1 MNCSNTLN
9 NIYIYNINI
18 SYPSYPIFK
27 KYFTLSP
34 LKSTFNC
41 FSYFKWCISIL
52 SLQVDTVSL
61 TSTSEQNSSNSSLQF
76 LVISKMFHV
85 CTFSAICSTGSSS
98 RPLGKRGNQ
107 WLLFCSQFNNN
118 VDERSAE
125 LPLSSAWNVIIQ
137 PRQTAFS
144 AQGVFLAKICTV
156 LSPLSTVH
164 KMFRLSTEI
173 YQMCT
178 TVSWGGKT
186 RLYSCYE
193 RKTYQKNDQKNCKL
207 QMWLFPQYDATACP
221 SFFYQGF
228 IWC

>member
-1 MNCSNTLN
+1 M
-9 NIYIYNINI
+9 
-18 SYPSYPIFK
+18 
-27 KYFTLSP
+27 
-34 LKSTFNC
+34 
-41 FSYFKWCISIL
+41 SYFKWCISIL

-85 CTFSAICSTGSSS
+85 CTFSAICSMGEGGSSS

-125 LPLSSAWNVIIQ
+125 LPSSSAWNVIIQ

-178 TVSWGGKT
+178 TVS
-186 RLYSCYE
+186 
-193 RKTYQKNDQKNCKL
+193 
-207 QMWLFPQYDATACP
+207 
-221 SFFYQGF
+221 
-228 IWC
+228 

>member
-1 MNCSNTLN
+1 MVYLYFVSPSRYCIS
-9 NIYIYNINI
+9 NIYFWAKL
-18 SYPSYPIFK
+18 FK
-27 KYFTLSP
+27 LFFT
-34 LKSTFNC
+34 
-41 FSYFKWCISIL
+41 
-52 SLQVDTVSL
+52 
-61 TSTSEQNSSNSSLQF
+61 
-76 LVISKMFHV
+76 ISKMFHV
-85 CTFSAICSTGSSS
+85 CTFSAICSTGEGGSSS

-125 LPLSSAWNVIIQ
+125 LPSSSAWNVIIQ

-228 IWC
+228 IWCWRPFMQMKRWLYFEIREESTAKIYFYFFLSLKEWRCLFSGNWEH